1 MILVFTG
8 LVLLELVGLY
18 VIRWMRETPT
28 FSNPWLTV
36 AVAASVVLHLAVLY
50 TPLNQYFGTVPLG
63 FGDWGIIGAVLAVSL
78 AAYLAVARTVERYLP
93 LDGGFEEHSR

>member
-1 MILVFTG
+1 
-8 LVLLELVGLY
+8 
-18 VIRWMRETPT
+18 MRETPT